1 MKGKNIGL
9 ISYRTLDIL
18 RNVLIVVF
26 FSIIIVSCFAD
37 VAFRYAPWI
46 KTLGWAEEILRYL
59 NVWIILLGASVAT
72 KRKAHLSMQYFLHLF
87 FPKHKTII
95 IQIVYVIIL
104 IFLTIMIIF
113 GAQKTIQNIQ
123 QQVQAF
129 PITIAW
135 FYLAIPV
142 GCLYMFID
150 YLIILI
156 CGEHPFYKRRSNDQ

>member
-1 MKGKNIGL
+1 MEGMNIGH
-9 ISYRTLDIL
+9 IAYRGLDIL
-18 RNVLIVVF
+18 RNVMIVVF
-26 FSIIIVSCFAD
+26 FSTIIVVCFAD
-37 VAFRYAPWI
+37 VAFRYTPWI
-46 KTLGWAEEILRYL
+46 KSLGWAEEILRYL

-72 KRKAHLSMQYFLHLF
+72 KRKVHLSMQYFLNLF
-87 FPKHKTII
+87 FPKHKTVIT
-95 IQIVYVIIL
+95 QIVYVIIL

-113 GAQKTIQNIQ
+113 GTQKTVQNIQ

-142 GCLYMFID
+142 GFLYMFID

-156 CGEHPFYKRRSNDQ
+156 YGEHPFYIPRSNDQ

>member
-1 MKGKNIGL
+1 MAIGKSI
-9 ISYRTLDIL
+9 YRIMDTL
-18 RNVLIVVF
+18 RNILIVVL
-26 FSIIIVSCFAD
+26 FSTIIVVCFAD

-46 KTLGWAEEILRYL
+46 KSLGWAEEILRYL

-87 FPKHKTII
+87 FPKHKTMIT
-95 IQIVYVIIL
+95 QIVYVIVL
-104 IFLTIMIIF
+104 IFLAIMIIF
-113 GAQKTIQNIQ
+113 GTQKTIQNIQ

-150 YLIILI
+150 YLIFLI
-156 CGEHPFYKRRSNDQ
+156 YGEHPFYIPRSNDQ

>member
-1 MKGKNIGL
+1 MASGKL
-9 ISYRTLDIL
+9 IYRIMDTL
-18 RNVLIVVF
+18 RNILIVVF
-26 FSIIIVSCFAD
+26 FSTIIVACFAD

-46 KTLGWAEEILRYL
+46 KSLGWAEEILRYL

-72 KRKAHLSMQYFLHLF
+72 KRKAHLSMQYFLHRF
-87 FPKHKTII
+87 FPKNKTMIN
-95 IQIVYVIIL
+95 QIVHVIIL

-113 GAQKTIQNIQ
+113 GTQKTIQNIQ

-142 GCLYMFID
+142 GSLYMFID

-156 CGEHPFYKRRSNDQ
+156 YGEHPFYTPRSNDQ

>member
-1 MKGKNIGL
+1 MAIGKSI
-9 ISYRTLDIL
+9 YRIMDTL
-18 RNVLIVVF
+18 RNILIVVF
-26 FSIIIVSCFAD
+26 FSTIIVVCFAD

-46 KTLGWAEEILRYL
+46 KSLGWAEEILRYL

-72 KRKAHLSMQYFLHLF
+72 KRKAHLSMQYFLHRF
-87 FPKHKTII
+87 FPKHKTMIT
-95 IQIVYVIIL
+95 QIVYVIVL
-104 IFLTIMIIF
+104 IFLAIMIIF
-113 GAQKTIQNIQ
+113 GTQKTIQNIQ

-150 YLIILI
+150 YLIFLI
-156 CGEHPFYKRRSNDQ
+156 YGEHPFYIPRSNDQ